1 MGYTHYFTI
10 ENLEECFVDEVNA
23 IVTTAQS
30 DGIVLAGFDGNGE
43 PIVTDTKIA
52 LNGSRALG
60 QEYESFV
67 LPTNGNGFGF
77 CKTAHR
83 PYDVV
88 VTAILVSA
96 IVNKI
101 DDGISSDGTYADWK
115 DGIALYERAVR
126 KLTQSER
133 KRIRRTL
140 NHEFRTRTLTQLR
153 NNGFDVR
160 LTDADNGIYEI
171 TYADAPTQ
179 VAALGY
185 AVTIAYDA
193 IESKTGRYCRSLKLS
208 ELLGKFVKKDRE
220 NYYKRN
226 GYYGKAFSWDEVL
239 CYY

>member
-10 ENLEECFVDEVNA
+10 EHLEECFVDEVND
-23 IVTTAQS
+23 IVTMAQD
-30 DGIVLAGFDGNGE
+30 DGIVLADFDGNGK

-67 LPTNGNGFGF
+67 LPTDGFGF

-83 PYDVV
+83 PYDTV

-101 DDGISSDGTYADWK
+101 GEGVSSDGTYADWK

-133 KRIRRTL
+133 KRIRRML

-171 TYADAPTQ
+171 TYADDPTQ

-185 AVTIAYDA
+185 AGNIAYDA

-208 ELLGKFVKKDRE
+208 ELLGKLVKKDRE
-220 NYYKRN
+220 NYYKRH

>member
-10 ENLEECFVDEVNA
+10 EHLEECFVDEVNA
-23 IVTTAQS
+23 IVTTAQG
-30 DGIVLAGFDGNGE
+30 DGIALADFDGNGK

-67 LPTNGNGFGF
+67 LPTDGFGF

-83 PYDVV
+83 PYDAV

-101 DDGISSDGTYADWK
+101 SEGISSDGTYADWK

-133 KRIRRTL
+133 KRIRRML
-140 NHEFRTRTLTQLR
+140 NHEFRTRTITQLR
-153 NNGFDVR
+153 NNGFDVK
-160 LTDADNGIYEI
+160 LTDTGDGIYEI
-171 TYADAPTQ
+171 TYADDPTQ
-179 VAALGY
+179 IAALGG
-185 AVTIAYDA
+185 ASNIAYDA
-193 IESKTGRYCRSLKLS
+193 IESKTGRYCRSLKLA
-208 ELLGKFVKKDRE
+208 ELLGKLVKKDRE

-226 GYYGKAFSWDEVL
+226 GYYGKAFSWDEAL